1 MAHRILIS
9 IVAALAGFGSPR
21 SASASE
27 TAAELIAQVSAL
39 RTAGRFAEAAKLADD
54 NARREALDASTR
66 VALGGLARQN
76 YELSFGA
83 GGAPTDLCKA
93 AAILRLVAP
102 LDLKGGVAKLVAAED
117 AEKKLAAA
125 LGPTWRLVCSPT
137 PSDTSSNMSVDAR
150 DAGTDSVS
158 PDPAAP
164 HEPRPPIPPDPSL
177 ELRRV
182 RAGVGTLVP
191 GLVMLASTVGLLAYR
206 AAGERDFLA
215 LNLDTA
221 HRTPTAAEYAEA
233 DTLSR
238 RYTATTSAAI
248 VLGVTSA
255 ALIVTGTTL
264 LAIRTRPRR
273 MAVTPWGA
281 RGLGG
286 LILQGRF

>member
-1 MAHRILIS
+1 MVHRILIL
-9 IVAALAGFGSPR
+9 IVAALASLGSPR
-21 SASASE
+21 PARASE

-39 RTAGRFAEAAKLADD
+39 RTAGRFAEAAKLADE
-54 NARREALDASTR
+54 NARSEELDASTR

-102 LDLKGGVAKLVAAED
+102 LDLKGGAAKLVAAED

-125 LGPTWRLVCSPT
+125 LGPTWRLACSPT
-137 PSDTSSNMSVDAR
+137 PSDTSSNMSADER
-150 DAGTDSVS
+150 DAGTSVS
-158 PDPAAP
+158 PDPGAP
-164 HEPRPPIPPDPSL
+164 HEPRPPMPPDPSL

-215 LNLDTA
+215 LNLVTA

-273 MAVTPWGA
+273 MAVTPWGT

-286 LILQGRF
+286 LMLQGRF